1 MYSCVYEI
9 KGKQWWAVELNTNAL
24 GKNNRAMNFT
34 GPPIFLIIKVLTL
47 RCGSIHHFNLN
58 MYQYPAKIMNVSF
71 TEETM
76 ILAYQIK

>member
-34 GPPIFLIIKVLTL
+34 GPPIFLIIKV
-47 RCGSIHHFNLN
+47 
-58 MYQYPAKIMNVSF
+58 
-71 TEETM
+71 
-76 ILAYQIK
+76 